1 MFIAALLTIAK
12 IWKQPKSL
20 STDELLNKTIY
31 TYMYAYTHTH
41 THNGILL
48 GHKNEWSFA
57 IYNNIDGLG
66 GYYF

>member
-1 MFIAALLTIAK
+1 MLSMFIAALLTIAK

-48 GHKNEWSFA
+48 GHKNE
-57 IYNNIDGLG
+57 
-66 GYYF
+66 